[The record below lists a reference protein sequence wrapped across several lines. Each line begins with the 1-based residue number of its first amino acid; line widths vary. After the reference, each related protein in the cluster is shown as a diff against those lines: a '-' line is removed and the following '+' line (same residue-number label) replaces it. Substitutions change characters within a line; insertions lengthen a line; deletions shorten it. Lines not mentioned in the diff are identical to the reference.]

1 LVSYRSDLVEP
12 IAVLVVDDS
21 VVIRRI
27 VTNVLSEEPGIRVVG
42 TAASGKS
49 ALEEI
54 ERLAPDILT
63 LDIEMPE
70 MDGLETLRHLR
81 RTHPRLPVIMFSTLT
96 ERAAAATLEALS
108 LGARDYVTKPG
119 NVGSTSAALDTV
131 RSQLIPKI
139 KALVPRGP
147 RPSAPAHTA
156 RTAPVGARPVRTD
169 PHGILAIGSSTG
181 GPDALAAIVREL
193 PADLPAPIVIVQ
205 HMPPIFTRVFAQRL
219 DRVSKLSVV
228 EGQSGMRLEPGLV
241 VVAPG
246 DAHLLVVEV
255 GGVARVATNQE
266 ARQNGCRPAVDV
278 LFRSAATVFG
288 GRVLACVLTG
298 MGQDGLRGSE
308 RLRAGGA
315 EIVVQDEPTS
325 VVWGMPGAIAAAGL
339 ADRILP
345 LPAIAADLTHALQR
359 ARDGAPSSSRPGV
372 RATS

>member
-1 LVSYRSDLVEP
+1 MEP
-12 IAVLVVDDS
+12 IAVLIVDDS

-42 TAASGKS
+42 TAASGRS

-147 RPSAPAHTA
+147 RPSAPARTA
-156 RTAPVGARPVRTD
+156 RTVPAGARPVRTD

-228 EGQSGMRLEPGLV
+228 EGQSGMRLEAGLV

-255 GGVARVATNQE
+255 RGVPRVATNQE

-325 VVWGMPGAIAAAGL
+325 VVWGMPGAIATAGL

-345 LPAIAADLTHALQR
+345 LPAIAADLTNALQR
-359 ARDGAPSSSRPGV
+359 ARDGAPSSSRLGA

>member
-1 LVSYRSDLVEP
+1 VVKP

-21 VVIRRI
+21 VVVRRI
-27 VTNVLSEEPGIRVVG
+27 VTNVLSEDAGIRVVG
-42 TAASGKS
+42 TAASGRS
-49 ALEEI
+49 ALEKI

-81 RTHPRLPVIMFSTLT
+81 QLHRRLPVIMFSTLT

-119 NVGSTSAALDTV
+119 NVGSTSAALEAV

-147 RPSAPAHTA
+147 RSPAPAG
-156 RTAPVGARPVRTD
+156 TAPPAPAGPRPVRPD
-169 PHGILAIGSSTG
+169 PHGILAMGSSTG

-205 HMPPIFTRVFAQRL
+205 HMPAIFTRVLAQRL
-219 DRVSKLSVV
+219 DRLSKLTVV

-246 DAHLLVVEV
+246 DAHLLVVDDR
-255 GGVARVATNQE
+255 GVPRVATNQE

-298 MGQDGLRGSE
+298 MGQDGLLGSE

-315 EIVVQDEPTS
+315 EIVVQDESTS
-325 VVWGMPGAIAAAGL
+325 VVWGMPGAVATAGL
-339 ADRILP
+339 ADRIVP
-345 LPAIAADLTHALQR
+345 LPAIAADLVDALRR
-359 ARDGAPSSSRPGV
+359 ARDGAPPSSRLG
-372 RATS
+372 AGAAS